1 LFDQDVLEIQTPGGG
16 GWGGN
21 YDEEEDEGC
30 LLDEDVE
37 TAASLKAESLLC
49 D

>member
-1 LFDQDVLEIQTPGGG
+1 MLEIQTPGGG

-21 YDEEEDEGC
+21 LDDDEDEGC

-37 TAASLKAESLLC
+37 TAASLKVQSQLV